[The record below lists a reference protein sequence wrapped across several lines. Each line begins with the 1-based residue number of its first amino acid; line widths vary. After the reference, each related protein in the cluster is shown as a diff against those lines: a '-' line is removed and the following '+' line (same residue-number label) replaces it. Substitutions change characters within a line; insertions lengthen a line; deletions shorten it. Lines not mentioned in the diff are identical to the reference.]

1 MTPNDFAQ
9 IALYLMGSIG
19 GAGFIILG
27 LSNWLGKI
35 WAQRIMDTERAK
47 HEKDLEK
54 LRAEIL
60 IKNEQYLKGFHD
72 KLVIY
77 REVVNLIA
85 DVLADFDVA
94 HEKKTPLDEA
104 RLDMMNR
111 RRMQVYGFLA
121 MITSQEIMDAQDR
134 LMDHLLMVAHGSEPY
149 VWAKVRELAIAL
161 LNEMR
166 KDIGIDITPIK
177 YNGVL

>member
-1 MTPNDFAQ
+1 MTPDDFAQ
-9 IALYLMGSIG
+9 VALYVVGSMGGSG
-19 GAGFIILG
+19 LIILG
-27 LSNWLGKI
+27 LSNWLGKV
-35 WAQRIMDTERAK
+35 WAQRIMDTDRAK
-47 HEKDLEK
+47 HERDLEK

-60 IKNEQYLKGFHD
+60 IKNEQHLKGFHD

-77 REVVNLIA
+77 REAVNLIS
-85 DVLADFDVA
+85 DILGDFDFA
-94 HEKKTPLDEA
+94 YERKIPLDA
-104 RLDMMNR
+104 NKMDIFNR

-121 MITSQEIMDAQDR
+121 MMTSQEIMDAQDR
-134 LMDHLLMVAHGSEPY
+134 LMDHLLMVTHGNEPY

-166 KDIGIDITPIK
+166 KDIGIDVTPIK